1 MLEYTYKERFCPTIR
16 YSVSEDGKWFCT
28 EGREGGNKWR
38 SWMWLP
44 ELNPDCTCI
53 STSAAGY
60 RIWSL
65 CCGIAAL
72 LFLVLAA
79 VQWGME
85 NFTSRGDRLGNV
97 FFVLVVCVVFG
108 GLALVLNILWRRK
121 RGTVLNFDSFL
132 QDRRIVLIL
141 PYGTDPKAVPFVRE
155 LRRRMAGM
163 FRHYRPDLNRPDN
176 VEQLRKAFDSL
187 KTDEILTDDE
197 YDALNRKLFGGSVP
211 QRNIGFELA

>member
-28 EGREGGNKWR
+28 EGREGGNEWR

-97 FFVLVVCVVFG
+97 FFVLVVCAVFG
-108 GLALVLNILWRRK
+108 GLALALNILWRKK

-141 PYGTDPKAVPFVRE
+141 PVR
-155 LRRRMAGM
+155 
-163 FRHYRPDLNRPDN
+163 NRP
-176 VEQLRKAFDSL
+176 ES
-187 KTDEILTDDE
+187 
-197 YDALNRKLFGGSVP
+197 GSVRP
-211 QRNIGFELA
+211 GAAPPHGRNVSSLPAGPEPSRQCRTASQGVRFAENR